1 MMDTCSSVCSQGRGV
16 TSQRAYTPPLGLLW
30 FMDQAMTSFI
40 LPLEKVETG
49 IITMTSGN
57 LILGL
62 LSNFDTLCTNLLSI
76 DQTDFLPGF

>member
-1 MMDTCSSVCSQGRGV
+1 MMDTDACSSVCSQGRGV
-16 TSQRAYTPPLGLLW
+16 TSQRPYTPPLGLLW

-62 LSNFDTLCTNLLSI
+62 LSNCSV
-76 DQTDFLPGF
+76 

>member
-1 MMDTCSSVCSQGRGV
+1 MMDTCSSVCSQSRGV

-30 FMDQAMTSFI
+30 FMDQAMTSSI

-62 LSNFDTLCTNLLSI
+62 LSNCSV
-76 DQTDFLPGF
+76 